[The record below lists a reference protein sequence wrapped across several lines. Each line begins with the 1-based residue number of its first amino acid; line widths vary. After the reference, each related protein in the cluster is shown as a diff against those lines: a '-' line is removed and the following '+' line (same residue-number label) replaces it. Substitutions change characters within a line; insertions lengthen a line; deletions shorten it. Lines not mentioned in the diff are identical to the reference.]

1 MLKIIAIIKYRIL
14 WLPWDFPGFYNTNY
28 GDANI
33 FEFYA
38 GASQQLVPEKFWA
51 DAKIYVRSPKLTSGG
66 TVPYEEKLGMEAAV
80 SFKPISRLTLNGWA
94 EYIGSRP
101 SPETNSDL
109 DAFLLL
115 NAGTEYQINETFGI
129 YAKLLNIL
137 DSSYEIWEGYEERPL
152 QIFGGITIK
161 F

>member
-1 MLKIIAIIKYRIL
+1 
-14 WLPWDFPGFYNTNY
+14 
-28 GDANI
+28 
-33 FEFYA
+33 
-38 GASQQLVPEKFWA
+38 
-51 DAKIYVRSPKLTSGG
+51 
-66 TVPYEEKLGMEAAV
+66 MEAAV